1 MNHFR
6 RSLRHIS
13 PLYPAAIISVVA
25 SFYIGGNNGFCDS
38 DGNSN
43 DDYDDDKNR
52 NTNWKISPPTTT
64 TTSYCQS
71 AVEQQNA
78 TNIPQHKNNV
88 EDRPR
93 LVFLGT
99 GSSTGCPKPICAM
112 KFQKRNDDTSIADD
126 NSKNNSKKTH
136 PPPLGMRVKPDSTS
150 CLVSHLA
157 IEGGDPKSNRNYRN
171 NPSLLVQHY
180 DRNTKKYKNIVIDVG
195 KTFRETALRWFP
207 IIEGIH
213 SLDAIVLTH
222 HHMDAA

>member
-1 MNHFR
+1 
-6 RSLRHIS
+6 
-13 PLYPAAIISVVA
+13 
-25 SFYIGGNNGFCDS
+25 
-38 DGNSN
+38 
-43 DDYDDDKNR
+43 
-52 NTNWKISPPTTT
+52 
-64 TTSYCQS
+64 
-71 AVEQQNA
+71 
-78 TNIPQHKNNV
+78 
-88 EDRPR
+88 
-93 LVFLGT
+93 
-99 GSSTGCPKPICAM
+99 M
-112 KFQKRNDDTSIADD
+112 KFQKRNDDVSIADD

>member
-38 DGNSN
+38 DGDSN

-52 NTNWKISPPTTT
+52 NTNWKISPPTT

-112 KFQKRNDDTSIADD
+112 KFQKRNDDVSIADD

>member
-25 SFYIGGNNGFCDS
+25 SFYIGGNNGFYDN

-43 DDYDDDKNR
+43 DDYDDDKNQ
-52 NTNWKISPPTTT
+52 NTNWKILPPPTTV
-64 TTSYCQS
+64 SYCQS
-71 AVEQQNA
+71 AVEQRNA
-78 TNIPQHKNNV
+78 TNMPQHKNND

-112 KFQKRNDDTSIADD
+112 KFQKRNDDVSIAED
-126 NSKNNSKKTH
+126 NSKTTQ
-136 PPPLGMRVKPDSTS
+136 PPPLGVRVKPNSTS

-157 IEGGDPKSNRNYRN
+157 IDGGDPKSNRNYRN
-171 NPSLLVQHY
+171 NPSLLVHHY
-180 DRNTKKYKNIVIDVG
+180 DQHTKTYKNIVIDVG